1 MRFKNLILWDL
12 ENMDEIALEN
22 FLQNSTIDKPMVV
35 KKDGEEICKVLN
47 DEGLLLSLVV
57 PQMGNCNLEQQ
68 GESLE
73 IMQNKAQKIAQNI
86 KMDT

>member
-1 MRFKNLILWDL
+1 MEEILL
-12 ENMDEIALEN
+12 EK

-57 PQMGNCNLEQQ
+57 PQMGDCSLEQQ

-73 IMQNKAQKIAQNI
+73 IMQNKAQKIVQNI

>member
-1 MRFKNLILWDL
+1 MEEILL
-12 ENMDEIALEN
+12 EK

-57 PQMGNCNLEQQ
+57 PQMGDCSLEQQ